1 MRGRTAFSASEIQRI
16 EVALRDCARVEPSRR
31 RRLLDTL
38 RHRYR
43 FYVSDYA
50 RRGGRLTPD
59 DFERLI
65 AQGIIRVHA

>member
-1 MRGRTAFSASEIQRI
+1 MFSTSEIQRI
-16 EVALRDCARVEPSRR
+16 EVTLRDCARVGPSRR

-38 RHRYR
+38 RDHYR

-50 RRGGRLTPD
+50 RRGVRLTPD

-65 AQGIIRVHA
+65 AQGVIRVYA